1 MTKMVP
7 QLFSGFMADVVT
19 GFASHGA
26 GTISAV
32 GGVAIQKLMERRLND
47 ARDILMDE
55 MRSGDLSLSTARDF
69 GDSVAIGLRYAR
81 AAQEGAARLN
91 LRLLAQVISGQAH
104 LGNLVADEFLYWS
117 DILASLRREE
127 VILIATLHQC
137 IERIDS
143 GDERGVIIQE
153 PNTWKCAREK
163 LVPLLFESEELM
175 RSVAG
180 GVTRTGLLVS
190 GRTIDGAETVI
201 PSPLLDK
208 VLKLCD
214 FEAALE
220 KEGR

>member
-19 GFASHGA
+19 AFASHGA

-47 ARDILMDE
+47 ARDILLDE
-55 MRSGDLSLSTARDF
+55 VRSGDLNLSIARDL
-69 GDSVAIGLRYAR
+69 GESVAIGFRYAR
-81 AAQEGAARLN
+81 AAQEGTARLN

-127 VILIATLHQC
+127 VILVATLHQC

-163 LVPLLFESEELM
+163 LVPHLFESEELM

-180 GVTRTGLLVS
+180 AVTRTGLLVS
-190 GRTIDGAETVI
+190 GRTMDGAETVI